1 MNCLDKCTGSFQE
14 DGGSPPGRPSPGT
27 KCVGQCI
34 NDSGRWG
41 KSYCYIDQEKS
52 QWGAE
57 CIDCPDTADTQK
69 YGRYAKITLFRY
81 GPELKGW

>member
-14 DGGSPPGRPSPGT
+14 DGGSPPGRPQPGT

-41 KSYCYIDQEKS
+41 KSYCYINQEKS

-57 CIDCPDTADTQK
+57 CIDCPGK
-69 YGRYAKITLFRY
+69 KPFF
-81 GPELKGW
+81 E